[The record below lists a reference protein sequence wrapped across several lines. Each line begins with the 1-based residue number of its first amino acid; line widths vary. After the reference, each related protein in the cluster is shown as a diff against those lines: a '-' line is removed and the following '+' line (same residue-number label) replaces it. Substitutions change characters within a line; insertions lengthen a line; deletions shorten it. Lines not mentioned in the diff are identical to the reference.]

1 MSEGMSIKVG
11 LGLKIEST
19 GDALIDSENCPGN
32 TLYGIKKASI
42 SSTYHLSKQE
52 LKAK

>member
-1 MSEGMSIKVG
+1 MLEGMGIKVG
-11 LGLKIEST
+11 LRLKIEST
-19 GDALIDSENCPGN
+19 RDALMDSENCPGN

-42 SSTYHLSKQE
+42 SSTYHLAKQE